1 MHKWAKRGI
10 QTALVTGGMFMLGTG
25 IASADENVDPDRPAS
40 PIDGGI
46 AVPVD
51 ISNNN
56 MGTLT
61 GEQQEA
67 PELQETI
74 STKDV
79 TDPVVDAYEQSDI
92 AKDDPF
98 HGNRV
103 NADLAVPVQMTNN
116 AAGVLGDAETTGGD
130 STQTY
135 DGTNNIS
142 TDGSG
147 APLAGN
153 VVDLDWAAPVQIA
166 NNAGALLGDATTSG
180 NSAQQE
186 TTTGGNVETDGS
198 EGTISGNI
206 LAGQAA
212 TPLQG
217 NNNALSAGGTTE
229 SDGNS
234 ADSSAHSGGYLE
246 TVGSD
251 GVLSGNAGGGPLAA
265 AGGFNNNAGSWIGGA
280 ETAGAESSTDAT
292 AGGTQTGLNDIDTY
306 IQTDG
311 DGGVGSGNIAQ
322 PQGAGNLTGHGIA
335 GTWIGTAA
343 AGSDAKAEGGTSQST
358 ETEAGAFSNTSGEDS
373 VVSGNM
379 ADAPVAA
386 PIEVFCSA
394 GSWIG
399 IASSTQCENSNS
411 AEAGSGT
418 YTSGTG
424 STGGGNS
431 VHAPLASPVEAFGVG
446 GTWIGTAE
454 AEATEDKLVDA
465 GGYNGSTGDDSTVGG
480 NIVQTPVA
488 SPGELFG
495 VGGAWGGSGTGTA
508 SETKVVNAGGD
519 GNTSDDNG
527 TGSSNVI
534 ATPIAQPVQGFGI
547 GGAWIGEGHGQAS
560 ADNTTTAGGDYTGSG
575 EGGTLSGNVGQI
587 ASASPAQAFGIG
599 GVWGGNASG
608 SAEAS
613 SSTTA
618 GGTAEGNGSE
628 GVGSGNIANG
638 ALATPLQGHGMGASW
653 IGQADGTAFN
663 VTEAAAGG
671 DADTDGTGGSLGGNV
686 VYAPLS
692 GAGTAFGNAASFIG
706 SASGEGAN
714 EVVSEAGGDT
724 TTAGDEASGSGNAL
738 GVQGLPVAQAFG
750 NAASVVANADGV
762 GTNTTD
768 STSGG
773 DILTS
778 GESGS
783 LSGNIFDV
791 PAAAVAQVFGN
802 AGTLGGVSHGIGD
815 NTTTGV
821 TGGEATTAGD
831 QNSLSGTNTELPIGG
846 LVQIY
851 NFSAPLLGEAL
862 AIGTNVTS
870 INLDTAEPQINL
882 PLNGSEMSI
891 DSVPALNKMAAA
903 PASPLRSERA
913 GLPTDVSPAMMPI
926 AAPAAPGVDMPLPAP
941 GLPTGGVPGAG
952 ELPGLDGL
960 SLDGLPGL
968 DGLPVPAG
976 RDLPAAPAL
985 PGAGSLPTDVPAAG
999 ELPAL
1004 PTDVDALPELPLSGE
1019 LPGAGELPGLGGL
1032 SLDGLPGL
1040 DGLPVPAGRDLPAAP
1055 ALPGAGSLPTDV
1067 PAAGELPAL
1076 PTDVD
1081 ALPELPLSGELP
1093 ALPGVDSLPTQG
1105 LPTQGLPMQGLPTG
1119 GLPVPAGRDL
1129 PAAPA
1134 LPGAGSLPTD
1144 VDALPELPLSGEL
1157 PISTELSGV
1166 DMALPAVDSLPARSE
1181 TTQTGVKGMFAKF
1194 LGMLTGK
1201 SIQA

>member
-40 PIDGGI
+40 PIDGGVT
-46 AVPVD
+46 VPVD

-67 PELQETI
+67 PELQETV

-103 NADLAVPVQMTNN
+103 NADLAVPVQVTNN

-153 VVDLDWAAPVQIA
+153 VVDLDWAAPIQIA
-166 NNAGALLGDATTSG
+166 NNAGALLGDATTGG
-180 NSAQQE
+180 NTAQQE
-186 TTTGGNVETDGS
+186 TTTGGNVETNGT
-198 EGTISGNI
+198 EGTLSGNI

-217 NNNALSAGGTTE
+217 NNNALAAGGTAS

-246 TVGSD
+246 TDGSD

-265 AGGFNNNAGSWIGGA
+265 AGGFNNNAGSWVGGA
-280 ETAGAESSTDAT
+280 DTAGAESSTDAT

-399 IASSTQCENSNS
+399 IASSTECENSNS

-446 GTWIGTAE
+446 GSWIGTAE
-454 AEATEDKLVDA
+454 AEASEDKLVDA
-465 GGYNGSTGDDSTVGG
+465 GGYNGTTGDDSTVGG

-495 VGGAWGGSGTGTA
+495 IGGAWGGEGSGTA

-534 ATPIAQPVQGFGI
+534 ATPIAQPLQGYGI
-547 GGAWIGEGHGQAS
+547 GGAWIGQGHGQAN
-560 ADNTTTAGGDYTGSG
+560 ADTTTTAGGDYTGSG
-575 EGGTLSGNVGQI
+575 KGGTLSGNVGQV

-599 GVWGGNASG
+599 GVWGGSASG
-608 SAEAS
+608 SAES
-613 SSTTA
+613 NSSTTA
-618 GGTAEGNGSE
+618 GGEVEADGSE
-628 GVGSGNIANG
+628 GTLAGNVANG

-671 DADTDGTGGSLGGNV
+671 DATTDGTGGSLGGNV
-686 VYAPLS
+686 LYAPVG
-692 GAGTAFGNAASFIG
+692 GAGTAFGNAASWIG

-714 EVVSEAGGDT
+714 EVVSEAGGDVAT
-724 TTAGDEASGSGNAL
+724 VGDQGSGSGNAL
-738 GVQGLPVAQAFG
+738 GAQGLPIAQGFG
-750 NAASVVANADGV
+750 NAGSLVATADGV

-773 DILTS
+773 DIATS
-778 GESGS
+778 GEAGS
-783 LSGNIFDV
+783 ISGNIFDV
-791 PAAAVAQVFGN
+791 PAAAVGQVFGN
-802 AGTLGGVSHGIGD
+802 AATLGGLSHGIGD

-821 TGGEATTAGD
+821 VGGTATTSGE
-831 QNSLSGTNTELPIGG
+831 QTSLSGTNNELPVGA
-846 LVQIY
+846 LVQVY

-862 AIGTNVTS
+862 AIGTNVS
-870 INLDTAEPQINL
+870 SVNLDNAAPPLNL
-882 PLNGSEMSI
+882 PLSGSELSI

-903 PASPLRSERA
+903 QALRSQRA
-913 GLPTDVSPAMMPI
+913 GLPTDVSPVMQPMPI
-926 AAPAAPGVDMPLPAP
+926 SAPVAPGVDMPLPAP
-941 GLPTGGVPGAG
+941 GLPTGGLPGAG
-952 ELPGLDGL
+952 ELPAGELPGLGDV
-960 SLDGLPGL
+960 SLDGLPGVDSL
-968 DGLPVPAG
+968 PTAGLPATG
-976 RDLPAAPAL
+976 RDL
-985 PGAGSLPTDVPAAG
+985 PAAG

-1004 PTDVDALPELPLSGE
+1004 PTDAAALPTEGLPTEGLPTDGLPTDAAALPTEGLPTDGLPTDVVALPELPA
-1019 LPGAGELPGLGGL
+1019 LPGIDSLPAPGLPTA
-1032 SLDGLPGL
+1032 GLP
-1040 DGLPVPAGRDLPAAP
+1040 ATGRDL
-1055 ALPGAGSLPTDV
+1055 

-1076 PTDVD
+1076 PTEGLPTDAAALPTDVD
-1081 ALPELPLSGELP
+1081 ELSELPLSGELP
-1093 ALPGVDSLPTQG
+1093 LA
-1105 LPTQGLPMQGLPTG
+1105 G
-1119 GLPVPAGRDL
+1119 GLPAG
-1129 PAAPA
+1129 
-1134 LPGAGSLPTD
+1134 
-1144 VDALPELPLSGEL
+1144 GEL
-1157 PISTELSGV
+1157 PVSGELSGV
-1166 DMALPAVDSLPARSE
+1166 NMDLPQAPVAAPQIGSALPAVDSLPARSE
-1181 TTQTGVKGMFAKF
+1181 TAHSGVKGMFAKF
-1194 LGMLTGK
+1194 VGMLTGK